1 MKNQIKLPSSLSL
14 AVLLFTSVSA
24 RAQSGPWQTVSND
37 PPCTPRDETSLVALD
52 GKLYL
57 LGGRGIDPVEEYD
70 PSAKAWRKLA
80 PPPLEL
86 HHFQALAVDGRI
98 LVPAAMT
105 GSFPKETVVPN
116 LWWFDPKK
124 NEWTKGVEIPASR
137 RRGSAGAAL
146 RENKLYLVCGITNG
160 HWNGFVSWVD
170 MLDLKSGQW
179 TILPDAPHARDHFN
193 AVLAEGK
200 IVAASGGT
208 SYGEIGKVDDLTVP
222 EVDLFDLATR
232 QWTTLAN
239 PIPTQRTGG
248 MAVGR
253 DGKVVIIGGQS
264 MSQLPAHREV
274 EALSLATGK
283 WAALPALSQGTHG
296 AGAAFIGD
304 TLYVVSGVGNRGGAP
319 RLNSM
324 QTLHWPVDA
333 GGAAKNA
340 SAAPIL
346 AEWDFPIIEG
356 SASPTQTS
364 GEFSLG
370 TFTGFFADVATDPGG
385 GIVAQGTSWPDSD
398 SAIGIILRFKTPAD
412 FSAVTSITFTV
423 RVDNPPTEN
432 PGIQA
437 YVQNGPDEQYAG
449 DYNFFARPPLSEFAT
464 FTYKI
469 NPRAKGLDIKKIT
482 TFRIKVNGPPT
493 SVNRSAPGGKYPAL
507 HVKKIIMQ

>member
-1 MKNQIKLPSSLSL
+1 MNIKIKLLSSFGF
-14 AVLLFTSVSA
+14 AVLLLTAVSA
-24 RAQSGPWQTVSND
+24 LAQSPLWQTVTNN

-57 LGGRGIDPVEEYD
+57 LGGRGIDPVEEYN
-70 PSAKAWRKLA
+70 PSTNSWKKLA

-105 GSFPKETVVPN
+105 GNFPKEKVVPN

-137 RRGSAGAAL
+137 RRGSAGAVL
-146 RENKLYLVCGITNG
+146 SNNKLYLVCGITNG
-160 HWNGFVSWVD
+160 HWNGFVSWAD

-193 AVLAEGK
+193 AVLADGK

-232 QWTTLAN
+232 QWTTLPT
-239 PIPTQRTGG
+239 PIPTLRTGG

-253 DGKVVIIGGQS
+253 DGKVIIIGGQS
-264 MSQLPAHREV
+264 ISRLAAHREV

-283 WAALPALSQGTHG
+283 WETLPALNQGTHG

-304 TLYVVSGVGNRGGAP
+304 TLYVVSGVGNRGGTP

-324 QTLHWPVDA
+324 QTLHWPA
-333 GGAAKNA
+333 TTGSTAA
-340 SAAPIL
+340 SVSGSPIL

-370 TFTGFFADVATDPGG
+370 TFTGFFADIATESGG
-385 GIVAQGTSWPDSD
+385 GIIARGTSWPSSD
-398 SAIGIILRFKTPAD
+398 PAIGIIVRFKKPTD
-412 FSAVTSITFTV
+412 FSAVSKITFTI

-432 PGIQA
+432 PGVQA

-449 DYNFFARPPLSEFAT
+449 DYSFFARPPLSEFAT
-464 FTYKI
+464 FTYQI
-469 NPRAKGLDIKKIT
+469 NPQAKGLDIKKIT

-493 SVNRSAPGGKYPAL
+493 SVKGSERGGKYPAL
-507 HVKKIIMQ
+507 HVRKIIMQ